1 MNKLF
6 STLSTAFRT
15 PEVRRKL
22 IYTAIIFLVFRI
34 FAHIP
39 VAGVDVA
46 HLKNLFAQ
54 NQFLGLLDV
63 FSGGTLRNFSILALG
78 LNPYINASI
87 ILQVLTM
94 VLPKLEE
101 MQKEGEQGRQKI
113 NQYTRFLTVP
123 LAVLQAIGMYAL
135 LRSQGIIS
143 TLSPLELI
151 TFLLTMTAGTMF
163 AVWLGGADYGARSW

>member
-94 VLPKLEE
+94 VLPKLE
-101 MQKEGEQGRQKI
+101 KCRKKASKGGKRSI
-113 NQYTRFLTVP
+113 NTHVF
-123 LAVLQAIGMYAL
+123 
-135 LRSQGIIS
+135 
-143 TLSPLELI
+143 
-151 TFLLTMTAGTMF
+151 
-163 AVWLGGADYGARSW
+163 